1 MKGNYSSLVELAQ
14 EVERIEVS
22 KQDYLVPNPTITMF
36 DDANLRIE
44 GEGDYVVTDYA
55 HGQIASKLDIPKKY
69 YDAIQVIPGL
79 RSMNVNA
86 WLREKNK
93 QDSFV
98 RTVDGKARA
107 VLSSKF
113 RPIDNYDVLSS
124 FLPAVQQLPIEVKSC
139 ALSDKKLYLQLVF
152 KDMEGEVKKGDVIR
166 WGFMLTNSEVGAGA
180 VDLKKFYERL
190 ICTNGAIG
198 TSYMRKNH
206 VGSRIQAD
214 NGDEMWQNDTV
225 MAELETFKLKFRDI
239 IQHAMLPETFEAE
252 LQKLRGAVE
261 DEIRKP
267 ETVVRNVTKRF
278 GLSEKFDEQ
287 ILGNMID
294 EKNINRYGL
303 FNGITALAKSIE
315 DVDKQYEIEKIGG
328 LIINMSRTEWGK
340 YAMVA

>member
-1 MKGNYSSLVELAQ
+1 MIGNYKTLTDLAM
-14 EVERIEVS
+14 EVERIEES
-22 KQDYLVPNPTITMF
+22 KQDYLIPNPAITMF
-36 DDANLRIE
+36 QDENIRVE
-44 GEGDYVVTDYA
+44 GEGDFTINDYA
-55 HGQIASKLDIPKKY
+55 HGQLASKLDIPKKY
-69 YDAIQVIPGL
+69 YDSMAVIEGL
-79 RSMNVNA
+79 RTLNVNA
-86 WLREKNK
+86 WLRSEPNK
-93 QDSFV
+93 QSFV

-107 VLSSKF
+107 FLSDKF

-124 FLPAVQQLPIEVKSC
+124 FLPVVKDMPIEIKAC
-139 ALSDKKLYLQLVF
+139 ALSEKKLYMQLLF
-152 KDMEGEVKKGDVIR
+152 PQMEGEVKKGDVIR

-180 VDLKKFYERL
+180 VDIKKFYERL

-206 VGSRIQAD
+206 VGSRINSDNAD
-214 NGDEMWQNDTV
+214 IFQSDTV
-225 MAELETFKLKFRDI
+225 RAELESFKLKFRDI
-239 IQHAMLPETFEAE
+239 MIDAMKPERFEEE
-252 LQKLRGAVE
+252 LAKLKGAVD

-315 DVDKQYEIEKIGG
+315 DVDKQYEVEKIGG
-328 LIINMSRTEWGK
+328 MIINMTKNEWGK
-340 YAMVA
+340 FAVAA